1 MKKRITVFVVLI
13 MAMVLC
19 LALTGCGQKTDKQEA
34 TTTNDRPAENF
45 DTGDSSIMDGTN
57 NPGGI
62 IQSDD
67 DSYADDAAKDR
78 EDTSVNDN
86 ANSTA
91 NKNADGTYNWQIGG
105 STITTK
111 INVMDYIDGNVWR
124 ANEMA
129 SALGWNPIAMKID
142 GSYDVSMKSKKP
154 ANYKSN
160 GLLIYYSEA
169 GSKCNGI
176 SGFIEG
182 ENLTFNIAAR
192 IENGDY
198 SYRMNDADFYWTIEE
213 IVCFA
218 YAMENMPNN
227 SDPFAG
233 ILNGSNSSYSL
244 E

>member
-19 LALTGCGQKTDKQEA
+19 LAITGCGQKTDKQDA
-34 TTTNDRPAENF
+34 TTNDSHPGENF

-78 EDTSVNDN
+78 EDSGSNDSTN
-86 ANSTA
+86 SSDANR
-91 NKNADGTYNWQIGG
+91 NADGTYSWQVGG
-105 STITTK
+105 TTITTK

-129 SALGWNPIAMKID
+129 SALGWDPIAMKID

-154 ANYKSN
+154 ANYRSN
-160 GLLIYYSEA
+160 GLLIYYSDA
-169 GSKCNGI
+169 GSTCNGI
-176 SGFIEG
+176 SGHIQG
-182 ENLTFNIAAR
+182 GDLTFDISFGA
-192 IENGDY
+192 NGDY
-198 SYRMNDADFYWTIEE
+198 SYRMNDADFYWTIDE

-218 YAMENMPNN
+218 YAMENMPINN
-227 SDPFAG
+227 DPFSG
-233 ILNGSNSSYSL
+233 VLNGSNSSYSIQ
-244 E
+244 

>member
-1 MKKRITVFVVLI
+1 MCIR
-13 MAMVLC
+13 
-19 LALTGCGQKTDKQEA
+19 
-34 TTTNDRPAENF
+34 
-45 DTGDSSIMDGTN
+45 DS
-57 NPGGI
+57 
-62 IQSDD
+62 
-67 DSYADDAAKDR
+67 
-78 EDTSVNDN
+78 
-86 ANSTA
+86 
-91 NKNADGTYNWQIGG
+91 
-105 STITTK
+105 
-111 INVMDYIDGNVWR
+111 
-124 ANEMA
+124 
-129 SALGWNPIAMKID
+129 
-142 GSYDVSMKSKKP
+142 
-154 ANYKSN
+154 YKSN
-160 GLLIYYSEA
+160 GLLIYYSEE